1 MNANKLLCPKDDI
14 AKMEERENFD
24 SLSTSM

>member
-1 MNANKLLCPKDDI
+1 MKANKLLCPKDDV